1 MTGSVPS
8 DRHYKIN
15 LILINGGVKML
26 KLRKKLLIGI
36 LTAAIALSATQT
48 VVWSDA
54 EEEPVDETVAAE
66 ETADDAAASED
77 TGSDEASDGEE
88 EVVLVTD
95 EEALAKCSLKA
106 ENSKFALYVNEEE
119 ATFGLLV
126 KSNGYIWWSSPI
138 NADNDQIAK
147 GVQIKTMKS
156 MFYMNTGDPVVHRS
170 TKYTSFEH
178 SVSKKSFTVDDI
190 ENGVKFT
197 YNFARTEM
205 SIPMEIVL
213 EEDGL
218 SVTIPTSEIT
228 EDLAESTTEGGA
240 ALLDINFLASFGAGG
255 LDETGYMVVPD
266 GSGAVINFN
275 NKKTNTTVYSAQVY
289 GRDLTVNQLTA
300 PAIDE
305 QIYLPV
311 LGMVKKGDSGDNAF
325 LAVVTQGDSYA
336 HVNASVSEQSTT
348 SYNSVWFSFD
358 CRTQDTFY
366 MGSANK
372 ELNVYEAGDIKVGD
386 LTVKYYPITGDDLSY
401 SDLADIY
408 RNYLVNEKG
417 VTKKTTAND
426 APYYLTLDGGTMKSQ
441 SIAGFPIEMET
452 AATTYEQALEIIGA
466 LESNGVDSM
475 IVDYKDFNAAG
486 IVGMIPAAVD
496 YSGTLG
502 GKDDFNKL
510 KEYAAAKNYKLFPSV
525 DIMEYYR
532 SGNGYSFTLNA
543 AIQISKSYAS
553 QNEYDLAF
561 GIPHQTKSSWM
572 VLSPYYWT
580 DLFKKL
586 SDSFTKEGITG
597 IALKQATS
605 TLYSDFSR
613 YNLENRRYILRGDAQ
628 QILVN
633 GYQQIKN
640 AGMSLYGEAAN
651 AYALPY
657 VDYLSD
663 VPLYSSDYDLFDYD
677 IPFYSMVIHGLV
689 PYTTKAINSN
699 ADAQELRL
707 LALATGTP
715 LHYELM
721 YTNPNKFTDSEY
733 DDLYYTNYQGWI
745 ERSASEFQLFKDVV
759 SGVSDAE
766 ITDYNRMNAKEIEV
780 TYSNGTVIYVNLS
793 NNVIKVNGSEF
804 KLADYGLEGVIE

>member
-1 MTGSVPS
+1 
-8 DRHYKIN
+8 
-15 LILINGGVKML
+15 ML

-54 EEEPVDETVAAE
+54 ETENEVTAAE
-66 ETADDAAASED
+66 ETDAAASED
-77 TGSDEASDGEE
+77 TGSEETSDEE

-95 EEALAKCSLKA
+95 EDALANCELKA
-106 ENSKFALYVNEEE
+106 ENSKFALYVNEKD

-126 KSNGYIWWSSPI
+126 KSSGFVWWSSPI
-138 NADNDQIAK
+138 NADNDPIAK

-170 TKYTSFEH
+170 TKYTSYEH
-178 SVSKKSFTVDDI
+178 SVSKKQFKVEDI

-197 YNFARTEM
+197 YEFPRTEM

-218 SVTIPTSEIT
+218 AVTIPTSEIT
-228 EDLAESTTEGGA
+228 EGLVNSTTEGGA

-255 LDETGYMVVPD
+255 MDETGYMLVPD
-266 GSGAVINFN
+266 GSGAIINFN
-275 NKKTNTTVYSAQVY
+275 NQRTNATVYSAQVY
-289 GRDLTVNQLTA
+289 GRDLTINQLLA
-300 PAIDE
+300 PAVDE
-305 QIYLPV
+305 QVFLPV
-311 LGMVKKGDSGDNAF
+311 LGMVKKGENGDNGF
-325 LAVVTQGDSYA
+325 LAVVTEGDSYA
-336 HVNASVSEQSTT
+336 HVNASVSELSTT
-348 SYNSVWFSFD
+348 SYNTAWFSFD
-358 CRTQDTFY
+358 CRSQDTFY

-372 ELNVYEAGDIKVGD
+372 ELNVYEAGDIKVGN
-386 LTVKYYPITGDDLSY
+386 LTVKYYPISGDELSY
-401 SDLADIY
+401 TDLADVY

-417 VTKKTTAND
+417 LTKKTTAND
-426 APYYLTLDGGTMKSQ
+426 APYYLTLNGGTMKAQ
-441 SIAGFPIEMET
+441 SIAGFPVDMET

-475 IVDYKDFNAAG
+475 IIDYKDFNAAG
-486 IVGMIPAAVD
+486 IVGMIPTGVD

-502 GKDDFNKL
+502 GKNNFNKL
-510 KEYAAAKNYKLFPSV
+510 KDYVAAKNYKLFPSV
-525 DIMEYYR
+525 DVMEYNR

-543 AIQISKSYAS
+543 CIQISKSYAS
-553 QNEYDLAF
+553 QNDYDMAF

-572 VLSPYYWT
+572 ILSPYYWT
-580 DLFKKL
+580 DLFGKL
-586 SDSFTKEGITG
+586 TSSFTKEGVTG

-613 YNLENRRYILRGDAQ
+613 KNTDGRSYLLRGDAQ
-628 QILVN
+628 NMLVT

-640 AGMSLYGEAAN
+640 SGMSLYGEAAN

-663 VPLYSSDYDLFDYD
+663 VPLYSSNYDLFDYD
-677 IPFYSMVIHGLV
+677 VPFYSMVIHGLI
-689 PYTTKAINSN
+689 PYTTKAINAN
-699 ADAQELRL
+699 ADAKELRL
-707 LALATGTP
+707 MALATGTP

-733 DDLYYTNYQGWI
+733 DNLYYTNYQGWI

-759 SGVSDAE
+759 SGVSDAQ
-766 ITDYNRMNAKEIEV
+766 ITDYNRINSNEIEV
-780 TYSNGTVIYVNLS
+780 TYSNGTIIYVHLAD
-793 NNVIKVNGSEF
+793 NVIKVNGKEF